1 MRHNVPWELYDRD
14 AIASAAHFLGYEGRW
29 RFLLPQPGPAS
40 SLVNAEGQNKYQ
52 EKSLWINEWF
62 SRSFFLVRI
71 KILSCWSSSD
81 DILLFSL
88 LWLLFQLALMT
99 QWRTCQLLS
108 AKQTW
113 KSWCCSSVR
122 PSVVMLKMT
131 GWWEHWMTGWLD
143 DWMTGW
149 PSDRVTEWPSDQV
162 TKWPS
167 DLVTKWQEASPTI
180 DCMVNVAKRRYYFG
194 HQCLSLYSPKVSLW
208 SPKSSLW

>member
-88 LWLLFQLALMT
+88 LWLLSQLALMT
-99 QWRTCQLLS
+99 QWRTCQLFVLGWFWDS
-108 AKQTW
+108 RHQWFTHISHFYNQQYHTTTLMQISITGYIYIYITW
-113 KSWCCSSVR
+113 YLYNWISTSLRHSRWLFDVSV
-122 PSVVMLKMT
+122 SHNIA
-131 GWWEHWMTGWLD
+131 E
-143 DWMTGW
+143 
-149 PSDRVTEWPSDQV
+149 
-162 TKWPS
+162 
-167 DLVTKWQEASPTI
+167 
-180 DCMVNVAKRRYYFG
+180 
-194 HQCLSLYSPKVSLW
+194 CL
-208 SPKSSLW
+208 